1 MQHNKKEMILKAL
14 SSACKKFRG
23 KKSQKLLGDEYD
35 IPSSVISDI
44 ERVTKDPQLT
54 TLFKLSHAFN
64 ISLSDFIKEIENN
77 LPKDFWLDD

>member
-1 MQHNKKEMILKAL
+1 MQHNKKEMILKSL

-54 TLFKLSHAFN
+54 ALFKLSHTFN
-64 ISLSDFIKEIENN
+64 IFLSDFIKEIENN
-77 LPKDFWLDD
+77 LPKDFLLYN